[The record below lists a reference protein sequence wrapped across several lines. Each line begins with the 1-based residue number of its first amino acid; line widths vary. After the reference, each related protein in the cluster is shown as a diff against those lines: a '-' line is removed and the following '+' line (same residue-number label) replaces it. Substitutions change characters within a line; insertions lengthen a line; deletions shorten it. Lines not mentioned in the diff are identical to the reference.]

1 MCEEGKRWYEKNDG
15 KKKKRRLK
23 VHMKQYIYIYIYLY
37 VKHGGGGRGR
47 EWIQSERKILY
58 IIYFYYF

>member
-23 VHMKQYIYIYIYLY
+23 VHMKQYIYIYIR
-37 VKHGGGGRGR
+37 KTWGGGEG
-47 EWIQSERKILY
+47 ERMDSK
-58 IIYFYYF
+58 